1 MSGLDPTKEI
11 PFIGII
17 IQTPCYYSSPVETSI
32 TRYCALENTKV
43 RCAEVT
49 MLDLAVN
56 ASTYEEGKVMQGR
69 KMNAPHGSLRNISSF
84 SNSYMREKRF

>member
-1 MSGLDPTKEI
+1 
-11 PFIGII
+11 
-17 IQTPCYYSSPVETSI
+17 
-32 TRYCALENTKV
+32 
-43 RCAEVT
+43 

-84 SNSYMREKRF
+84 SDSYTREKKSQTEDLGRSLRLPQSGILQILLKSSKSMVYNLS